1 MARSQTIGCLS
12 FSAALMLSAA
22 AAAPA
27 DTSGYGSAG
36 QTSPST
42 QNPLGPVPAQAPKL
56 SQPSAV
62 RDDAQPVAKLANA
75 EQKLTAAKV
84 QDMLGRP
91 IGKIQ
96 SVHTSTGGTVTS
108 AQVALSTQTEAG
120 KTVNI
125 PASQLMYDA
134 HTGVVVAQL
143 VQTEIDA
150 IPGTVAQPGS
160 TTPRGY

>member
-1 MARSQTIGCLS
+1 MMAKIFTIGFFS

-22 AAAPA
+22 APALADSSSYGGAAQP
-27 DTSGYGSAG
+27 SA
-36 QTSPST
+36 ST
-42 QNPLGPVPAQAPKL
+42 RNPLGPVPAQAPPL

-62 RDDAQPVAKLANA
+62 QDSAKPVSKMANA
-75 EQKLTAAKV
+75 EQKLTSAKV

-96 SVHTSTGGTVTS
+96 SVHTSTSGTVTS
-108 AQVALSTQTEAG
+108 AKVALNTQTEAG

-134 HTGVVVAQL
+134 HSGVVVAQL
-143 VQTEIDA
+143 TQTEIDA
-150 IPGTVAQPGS
+150 MPATVAQPDSSPG
-160 TTPRGY
+160 GY